1 MSPIQQ
7 MLLGVGAVATKTY
20 VDDIFSTYLWTG
32 NGSARSINNGI
43 DLSSEGG
50 MSLIRLRN
58 DVQSWH
64 VYDTERG
71 ANKRIQTQSN
81 AVENT
86 GTQYLT
92 SFNSNGFSLGTH
104 SGVNQSNLKY
114 ASWSF
119 RKAPGFF
126 DVVKYTGNSSSSSQT
141 ISHSLGCVPGM
152 IIVKSLS
159 NTESWSVYHRE
170 LNGGVNPANYI
181 LLLDSTSGENASSS
195 DWNNTAPTSS
205 SFTVGIDGRVNGSGD
220 YIAYLFAGGEST
232 AATARS
238 VDFDGSNDYLY
249 TSTSHSDVSFGTG
262 NFTIEFW
269 FRYDGSSLTST
280 NDTLIDTRNGNSGG
294 NADHGWNVF
303 VRTNGH
309 LAMFTNGSDGYGY
322 AVESNTVLS
331 VGQWYHAAITR
342 SGDTYRLFLNGDLD
356 NTNTQS
362 SSADAGSNFYIG
374 YKANYSASTLTY
386 WNGLISNVRILKGTA
401 LYTSSFRPP
410 TEPLTNITNTKFL
423 WAQSS
428 TVTTGTVNP
437 MTLTNSG
444 TTASTDSPFDDPAGF
459 VFGENEDQNVIKC
472 GSYVG
477 SGSAGLEVNLGFE
490 PQWVMFKASDRAAE
504 WSIVDCM
511 RGIVTGGNDAVLYPS
526 EADAEVASS
535 DIIEVSATGFRL
547 KTTNQLWNQD
557 TKNYIF
563 TAIRRSDGYVGK
575 PPELGTGVFAMDV
588 GHGTSTLPNMDSGF
602 PVDFSLTRTPAST
615 SWPWF
620 TGARLTGNKYL
631 LTYATNAEQTATDWV
646 WDNNEGWMKG
656 GNGNTVQSWM
666 WKRHAGFD
674 CICIK
679 GDGASLRGVPHSLN
693 KTVEMAWVKRRNS
706 TANWHI
712 YHKGLNG
719 GSSPEGYRL
728 MFTNAAEA
736 STTTHWA
743 NTAPTSTHFFV
754 GANAGTNNS
763 DDDYLM
769 MLFAST
775 DVSKVGY
782 YDGSD
787 STLTITTGFQPRF
800 LIIKNITTSNT
811 PWYVLDTTRGWTSSG
826 GADDNY
832 LQLNTTD
839 AQTNYGFGA
848 PTSTGFNLVGAIN
861 PFNASGENYIY
872 YAHA

>member
-1 MSPIQQ
+1 

-20 VDDIFSTYLWTG
+20 VDDIFSTYVYEGDGTTSHQIV
-32 NGSARSINNGI
+32 NGL
-43 DLSSEGG
+43 DLATHGG
-50 MSLIRLRN
+50 LI
-58 DVQSWH
+58 WGK
-64 VYDTERG
+64 ERG
-71 ANKRIQTQSN
+71 NSGSHYQFDTVRGLDKRLKSN
-81 AVENT
+81 S
-86 GTQYLT
+86 T
-92 SFNSNGFSLGTH
+92 SPQETDTFYSSVNSNGYTINKTTS
-104 SGVNQSNLKY
+104 VNVDGNDY
-114 ASWSF
+114 ASWTF

-126 DVVKYTGNSSSSSQT
+126 DVVTYTGNGSNRT
-141 ISHSLGCVPGM
+141 IAHSLGCVPGLIM
-152 IIVKSLS
+152 VKRTS
-159 NTESWSVYHRE
+159 NTEDWIVYHKSTGNQAE
-170 LNGGVNPANYI
+170 TGLNQTAATYTPNTGYWNSTTPTDSVFTLGTHARVN
-181 LLLDSTSGENASSS
+181 TSGE
-195 DWNNTAPTSS
+195 TY
-205 SFTVGIDGRVNGSGD
+205 V
-220 YIAYLFAGGEST
+220 AYVFAGGEST
-232 AATARS
+232 NALARS
-238 VDFDGSNDYLY
+238 VDFDGSGDYLGWAA
-249 TSTSHSDVSFGTG
+249 TSDFAFGTG
-262 NFTIEFW
+262 AYTVEFW
-269 FRYDGSSLTST
+269 VYPDSL
-280 NDTLIDTRNGNSGG
+280 GNTTFF
-294 NADHGWNVF
+294 NVAA
-303 VRTNGH
+303 TNGF
-309 LAMFTNGSDGYGY
+309 AVTIKSDNVTITKYGTSNL
-322 AVESNTVLS
+322 VETS
-331 VGQWYHAAITR
+331 VAPPIGQWTHYALVREGT
-342 SGDTYRLFLNGDLD
+342 
-356 NTNTQS
+356 
-362 SSADAGSNFYIG
+362 GSNQTKI
-374 YKANYSASTLTY
+374 YKNGILEKTGTDSTDWTVTAATGLGANAAGEGKE
-386 WNGLISNVRILKGTA
+386 WDGKISNFRIVKGTA
-401 LYTSSFRPP
+401 VYTSSFKPP
-410 TEPLTNITNTKFL
+410 TEPLTNITNTVL
-423 WAQSS
+423 LCCNDSPTSA
-428 TVTTGTVNP
+428 TVTPGTITAN
-437 MTLTNSG
+437 G
-444 TTASTDSPFDDPAGF
+444 TPITRTDSPFDDPAGF

-769 MLFAST
+769 MLFASVEGISSVGSYSGSSSN
-775 DVSKVGY
+775 VSV
-782 YDGSD
+782 
-787 STLTITTGFQPRF
+787 TTGFQPRF
-800 LIIKNITTSNT
+800 IIIKRSNNSGQ
-811 PWYVLDTTRGWTSSG
+811 WAVFDTLRGITSSG
-826 GADDNY
+826 SNGDKLLY
-832 LQLNTTD
+832 LNASD
-839 AQTNYGFGA
+839 AQYDGTYIELS
-848 PTSTGFNLVGAIN
+848 STGFTVNTGWAGIN
-861 PFNASGENYIY
+861 GTESEYIY